1 MAQKPLNGNEEEG
14 LSEDGEVALVPALME
29 VDGSEASPMKAALEE
44 LEALRA
50 VFHETLQSYAA
61 RIEGEIGTVQDVVK
75 SLLGEEKIP
84 EAKLR
89 DLRDML
95 TLLRS
100 TQVKTDKGRRKDL
113 KKIDS
118 VVGDLTMLI
127 ENW

>member
-1 MAQKPLNGNEEEG
+1 
-14 LSEDGEVALVPALME
+14 ME

>member
-1 MAQKPLNGNEEEG
+1 VAQKPLNGNEEEG